1 VQAKAGRRTKAK
13 TVKVRR
19 IPLDERVSHRFS
31 VIAKRFDQTLAA
43 MHSKKLGIS
52 INNWKIMRVIA
63 VFGPLSATEL
73 GSRTSLDPDK
83 ITRAVDALVQRSYV
97 IRKDD
102 EADRRRVVLTLSAK
116 GRRVHDR
123 IEMVA
128 GALEAEFLSVLTAEE
143 HRALLSSLN
152 KLEMHAGALFGR
164 REGGYERRELS
175 GGAARATKLDGRRPR
190 ARAEPSRAGPSSRSR
205 NAGR

>member
-1 VQAKAGRRTKAK
+1 MPAKAGRKPRTKRGK
-13 TVKVRR
+13 LQR

-52 INNWKIMRVIA
+52 ISNWKIMQVIA
-63 VFGPLSATEL
+63 FFGPLSATEL
-73 GSRTSLDPDK
+73 GGRTSLDPDK
-83 ITRAVDALVQRSYV
+83 VTRAVDALVQRSYV

-116 GRRVHDR
+116 GRRMHDR

-128 GALEAEFLSVLTAEE
+128 GALEAELLGVLTADE

-152 KLEMHAGALFGR
+152 KLETHAETMFGR
-164 REGGYERRELS
+164 RGGWYERRELA
-175 GGAARATKLDGRRPR
+175 GGAARATKLAGRRPR
-190 ARAEPSRAGPSSRSR
+190 LRTVSSSPSRTT
-205 NAGR
+205 GR

>member
-1 VQAKAGRRTKAK
+1 MRTRATKVQ
-13 TVKVRR
+13 
-19 IPLDERVSHRFS
+19 RVPHGENVGHRFS
-31 VIAKRFDQTLAA
+31 VIAKRLDQTLAA

-52 INNWKIMRVIA
+52 INNWKVMRVIA
-63 VFGPLSATEL
+63 LFGPLSATEL

-83 ITRAVDALVQRSYV
+83 ITRAVDALVGRSYV

-116 GRRVHDR
+116 GRRVYDR

-128 GALEAEFLSVLTAEE
+128 GAMEAEFLSVLTAEE

-152 KLEMHAGALFGR
+152 KLEQHSGIMFGR
-164 REGGYERRELS
+164 REGWY
-175 GGAARATKLDGRRPR
+175 GRRQVPGASR
-190 ARAEPSRAGPSSRSR
+190 AAEPDRPTKRVAEPRRVSRSSGSR
-205 NAGR
+205 TLSR

>member
-1 VQAKAGRRTKAK
+1 
-13 TVKVRR
+13 
-19 IPLDERVSHRFS
+19 VSHRFS
-31 VIAKRFDQTLAA
+31 LIAKRFDQTLAT
-43 MHSKKLGIS
+43 MHAKKLGIS

-63 VFGPLSATEL
+63 FFGPLSATEL

-83 ITRAVDALVQRSYV
+83 VTRAVDALVQRSYV

-128 GALEAEFLSVLTAEE
+128 GALEAEFLSVLTADE

-152 KLEMHAGALFGR
+152 KLEMHAGMLFGR
-164 REGGYERRELS
+164 RGGWYERRDLS

-190 ARAEPSRAGPSSRSR
+190 ARAVASRAGPSSRSR